1 MPKKILRIIGINPGT
16 RYIGV
21 AVFQGSELLDWGVKS
36 VGGRWSVE
44 KMKKARMILSD
55 LLQRYEPDVIAI
67 KELHP
72 SRSSRNLNH
81 LVKEMKELARRRGL
95 RIYQYPIKEMERFF
109 HSGKMSKRKL
119 AESVASQHPVLAHEL
134 NREKTINNPYYI
146 RMFEAVALGSVC
158 LHQLDGSCIRRDD
171 R

>member
-1 MPKKILRIIGINPGT
+1 MLRKPVKIIGVNPGT

-21 AVFQGSELLDWGVKS
+21 AVFQGSELLDWGVKNME
-36 VGGRWSVE
+36 GRWSVE
-44 KMKKARMILSD
+44 KVKKARVILSD
-55 LLQRYEPDVIAI
+55 LIRRYEPGVIAI

-72 SRSSRNLNH
+72 SRSSRNLNQ
-81 LVKEMKELARRRGL
+81 LVGEIKGLARRKGM

-109 HSGKMSKRKL
+109 RSGKMNKEKL
-119 AESVASQHPVLAHEL
+119 AESVASQYPVLAHEAR
-134 NREKTINNPYYI
+134 REKSINNPYYI

-158 LHQLDGSCIRRDD
+158 LHQLDGSCILRDD